1 MTYSYIGIYKG
12 LRELQELVEG
22 IEKTNRCAIAISD
35 GALLKELSFIASSER
50 AFVCPEGTLAFAAAP
65 SGRWLD

>member
-1 MTYSYIGIYKG
+1 M
-12 LRELQELVEG
+12 QELVEG